1 MSELRYVDKLRLAV
15 RIWFWS
21 AWVSLGLRRTQLPE
35 FVSRIGAVTGAS
47 TRRPLEPRRL
57 SRAVDRSLSVGRSG
71 PRCIIRALVLYRLLK
86 EQGDEP
92 ELVIGL
98 SEHLTDHLAHAWI
111 ELEGIDIGP
120 RPGRDGHH
128 ELARFS

>member
-1 MSELRYVDKLRLAV
+1 
-15 RIWFWS
+15 
-21 AWVSLGLRRTQLPE
+21 
-35 FVSRIGAVTGAS
+35 
-47 TRRPLEPRRL
+47 
-57 SRAVDRSLSVGRSG
+57 
-71 PRCIIRALVLYRLLK
+71 LVLYRLLK